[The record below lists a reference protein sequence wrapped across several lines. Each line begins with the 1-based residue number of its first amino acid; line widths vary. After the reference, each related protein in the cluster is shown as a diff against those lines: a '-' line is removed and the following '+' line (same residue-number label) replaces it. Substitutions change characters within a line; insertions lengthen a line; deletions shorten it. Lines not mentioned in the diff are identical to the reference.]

1 MAQFSIYF
9 IFLLFISQILSLST
23 SSAIDKIFK
32 NMKKKEITLKHF
44 NFLFIKDKW
53 KADTITIQSILVQ
66 LVNYL
71 ICLILIIIFIIQL
84 SLGYK
89 TILISISG
97 YSLLIYIGILTIA
110 LTCSVLLSLAQEDKI
125 KKIINNKKYT
135 LYTIKESV
143 FFINKF

>member
-143 FFINKF
+143 FFIN